1 MDIDLARTF
10 LEIVSAGTLNKAAER
25 LHVTQATVSARLQ
38 KLESELSAQLFVRN
52 KAGTR
57 LTAAGHALIP
67 YARELTQTWA
77 RAQRALAAPASVE
90 GTLSL
95 GGEFSLW
102 SAVLLNWLV
111 TLRKN
116 RPGIILR
123 SHVDSAAGLVESVQH
138 GRLDIA
144 VLYSPLRRPGV
155 VTSLVLEEELVAVST
170 DPECSELR
178 SEDYVYVDW
187 GPDFVAEHD
196 RVAPELR
203 HAHTYVGL
211 GPLALRYLL
220 KVGGSGYFRTRAIAA
235 HCASGRLHRVPGT
248 PTFSYSLYAI
258 HSERADP
265 AVVAWANAELRN
277 AAAQEVE
284 AWA

>member
-25 LHVTQATVSARLQ
+25 LHLTQATVSARLQ
-38 KLESELSAQLFVRN
+38 KLESELGAQLFIRN

-67 YARELTQTWA
+67 YARELTETWT
-77 RAQRALAAPASVE
+77 RAKRALAAPPSAY

-111 TLRKN
+111 TLRKS
-116 RPGIILR
+116 RPSMILR
-123 SHVDSAAGLVESVQH
+123 SFVDSATGLVESVQH

-155 VTSLVLEEELVAVST
+155 VTSLVFEEELVAVST
-170 DPECSELR
+170 DPHCSELR
-178 SEDYVYVDW
+178 AEDYVYVDW

-196 RVAPELR
+196 RVSPELR
-203 HAHTYVGL
+203 YAHTYVGL

-220 KVGGSGYFRTRAIAA
+220 KAGGSGYFRTRAIAA

-248 PTFSYSLYAI
+248 QTFSYSLYAI
-258 HSERADP
+258 YSERADP
-265 AVVAWANAELRN
+265 EVVAWANAELRH

>member
-1 MDIDLARTF
+1 
-10 LEIVSAGTLNKAAER
+10 
-25 LHVTQATVSARLQ
+25 
-38 KLESELSAQLFVRN
+38 
-52 KAGTR
+52 TR
-57 LTAAGHALIP
+57 LTPAGHALIP

-77 RAQRALAAPASVE
+77 RAQRALSSPASVE
-90 GTLSL
+90 GSLSL

-111 TLRKN
+111 ALRQN
-116 RPGIILR
+116 RPGMILH
-123 SHVDSAAGLVESVQH
+123 SHVDSAAGLVDSVQH

-155 VTSLVLEEELVAVST
+155 VTSLVFEEELVAVST
-170 DPECSELR
+170 DPECRHLR
-178 SEDYVYVDW
+178 SDDYVYVDW

-220 KVGGSGYFRTRAIAA
+220 KVGGSGYFRTRA
-235 HCASGRLHRVPGT
+235 
-248 PTFSYSLYAI
+248 
-258 HSERADP
+258 
-265 AVVAWANAELRN
+265 
-277 AAAQEVE
+277 
-284 AWA
+284 